1 MSLLSF
7 AKTPDP
13 LDLPKATDWMIP
25 FLTSESPALE
35 AMTDFR
41 CAPAISVSEDTRID
55 DALNRMIHSGV
66 RLLFVVDSSFTLL
79 GAVSS
84 HDIQGERPMLYLQSQ
99 DCNREH
105 CSRADVTVRDV
116 MEPLTAWRTLNI
128 HALERATVG
137 NIVSRFHDQS
147 RRHIIVVE
155 TPENAASFVR
165 GVISA
170 SFLERALGSPV
181 ETSQAAQNFAEM
193 GRVLTR

>member
-1 MSLLSF
+1 MSLLRF
-7 AKTPDP
+7 AKAPDS
-13 LDLPKATDWMIP
+13 LVLPKAADWTIP

-41 CAPAISVSEDTRID
+41 CAPAISVPENTQID

-66 RLLFVVDSSFTLL
+66 RLLFVVDSSFKLL

-105 CSRADVTVRDV
+105 CSRADVTVRHV
-116 MEPLTAWRTLNI
+116 MEPLTAWHTLTI
-128 HALERATVG
+128 SALEHATVG
-137 NIVSRFHDQS
+137 DLVSRFRDQS
-147 RRHIIVVE
+147 RRHIIVIE
-155 TPENAASFVR
+155 TPGNATSFVR

-181 ETSQAAQNFAEM
+181 ETSHAAQNFAEM
-193 GRVLTR
+193 GLVLAR